1 MSNIIIGIDCGL
13 KGGITI
19 LDDKKIKVYKIPI
32 FIEQK
37 NKNSKKKSK
46 SAVDFENILTKL
58 EKRIEDMCVLSTYG
72 DQDAN
77 CLVTFPLEDTR
88 FDFNWS
94 NQQCWTLKKNFGM
107 GSVTYT
113 DDQRNALAM

>member
-1 MSNIIIGIDCGL
+1 MWVREALEDLTAAEFACSLAAPGTSEED
-13 KGGITI
+13 
-19 LDDKKIKVYKIPI
+19 
-32 FIEQK
+32 
-37 NKNSKKKSK
+37 KNSKKKSK